1 MSERPV
7 TPTPAPLDRRVVLF
21 GGALLAVFAAVA
33 VGLLLLATGNRDPAA
48 GAAAGATTRGV
59 ERVAPRAAPAL
70 ELVDERGRPF
80 ALTSLEGH
88 PVLVFFG
95 YTHCPDVCPATVGV
109 LNQVLADAG
118 PEVRAVFVSID
129 PDRDGPPEMASYL
142 KFLPDAYTGLSGTP
156 EAIARNAAA
165 WGVKYA
171 KVDEGTDDGYG
182 MAHTA
187 DVFLVDAAGNLRATF
202 PFGTEAAP
210 MTAAV
215 TALLAETPV
224 AVAPSSVAPSSVTP
238 ASPPPPAATPGA
250 IAGGSGPGD
259 DLRVL
264 VVSSSIWAGPETPV
278 IVTLTE
284 PDGTPVDASQAVVA
298 RVIGANE
305 TPTTPDVTAV
315 AIQAPG
321 AKRASFV
328 ATVEI
333 PVAGWWRLDLVTADG
348 RKGSAAIEARDAGAS
363 AAIGAPAPS
372 IDTPTLDDVGGK
384 ALAIT
389 TQEAPD
395 LRLYREST
403 ADARAAGRPYVLVVD
418 SARFKVSPACGR
430 AITMVGYLVD
440 RWADEVA
447 FVHLEPFRYQVVTEA
462 PILAGDLADPPLNDD
477 TASLGLGDDVWP
489 ATRMPWIFVV
499 DGDGIVRAKY
509 EGIVGS
515 DDIDLILSLIT
526 GRGTTPG

>member
-1 MSERPV
+1 VSERRV
-7 TPTPAPLDRRVVLF
+7 TPPPAPLDRRAALV

-33 VGLLLLATGNRDPAA
+33 IGLLVLALGGRDPAL
-48 GAAAGATTRGV
+48 GDSAAASPLEGGRL
-59 ERVAPRAAPAL
+59 APRAAPDL
-70 ELVDERGRPF
+70 DLLDQRGEPF
-80 ALTSLEGH
+80 ALTSLEGR

-118 PEVRAVFVSID
+118 PDVRAVFVSID
-129 PDRDGPPEMASYL
+129 PDRDGPTEMASYL
-142 KFLPDAYTGLSGTP
+142 RYLPAAYTGLSGTP
-156 EAIARNAAA
+156 EAIARTASA

-171 KVDEGTDDGYG
+171 KVDEGTGDAYG

-187 DVFLVDAAGNLRATF
+187 DVFLVDAAGNVRGQF
-202 PFGTEAAP
+202 PFGTEAGQI
-210 MTAAV
+210 AAEV
-215 TALLAETPV
+215 RALIAQQAAGPS
-224 AVAPSSVAPSSVTP
+224 AVASA
-238 ASPPPPAATPGA
+238 PAATPGEL
-250 IAGGSGPGD
+250 AGGSGPGD

-284 PDGTPVDASQAVVA
+284 PDGTPLDGSQAVAA

-305 TPTTPDVTAV
+305 TPTAPDVTAV
-315 AIQAPG
+315 AIQPAG

-328 ATVEI
+328 ATVQV

-348 RKGSAAIEARDAGAS
+348 RKGSVAIEARDPGAS
-363 AAIGAPAPS
+363 TAIGAPAPA
-372 IDTPTLDDVGGK
+372 IDTPTLDDVGGR

-395 LRLYREST
+395 LRLYRQST

-447 FVHLEPFRYQVVTEA
+447 FIHLEPFRYEVVTEA
-462 PILAGDLADPPLNDD
+462 PILAGELADPPLNDQ
-477 TASLGLGDDVWP
+477 TAALGLGDAVWP

-499 DGDGIVRAKY
+499 DGEGIVRAKY

-515 DDIDLILSLIT
+515 ADIDLILSLIA
-526 GRGTTPG
+526 GRGVAS

>member
-1 MSERPV
+1 MS
-7 TPTPAPLDRRVVLF
+7 RRQ
-21 GGALLAVFAAVA
+21 
-33 VGLLLLATGNRDPAA
+33 
-48 GAAAGATTRGV
+48 
-59 ERVAPRAAPAL
+59 PRRSSSSTS
-70 ELVDERGRPF
+70 DGQPF
-80 ALTSLEGH
+80 ALTSLTGH

-118 PEVRAVFVSID
+118 PDVRAVFVSID
-129 PDRDGPPEMASYL
+129 PERDGQAEMASYL
-142 KFLPDAYTGLSGTP
+142 RYLPDAYTGLSGTP
-156 EAIARNAAA
+156 EAIARAATA

-171 KVDEGTDDGYG
+171 KIDEGTDDGYG

-187 DVFLVDAAGNLRATF
+187 DVFLVDAAGTLRARF
-202 PFGTEAAP
+202 PFGTEAGP
-210 MTAAV
+210 ITAEV
-215 TALLAETPV
+215 TGLLAERAAAPS
-224 AVAPSSVAPSSVTP
+224 AVAPA
-238 ASPPPPAATPGA
+238 PAATPA
-250 IAGGSGPGD
+250 ALAGGTGPGD

-284 PDGTPVDASQAVVA
+284 PDGTPLDGSQAVAA

-305 TPTTPDVTAV
+305 TATALDVAAV
-315 AIQAPG
+315 AIQPAG

-328 ATVEI
+328 ATVQI

-348 RKGSAAIEARDAGAS
+348 RKGSVPIEARDPGAS
-363 AAIGAPAPS
+363 AAIGAPAPA

-447 FVHLEPFRYQVVTEA
+447 FVHLEPFSYQVVTEA
-462 PILAGDLADPPLNDD
+462 PILAGDLADPPLNDQ
-477 TASLGLGDDVWP
+477 TAALGLGDAVWP
-489 ATRMPWIFVV
+489 ATRMPWVFVV
-499 DGDGIVRAKY
+499 DGEGIVRAKY

-515 DDIDLILSLIT
+515 NDIDLILSLIA
-526 GRGTTPG
+526 GRGVVS

>member
-1 MSERPV
+1 MSE
-7 TPTPAPLDRRVVLF
+7 TPAAPPPAPLDRRAALV

-33 VGLLLLATGNRDPAA
+33 IGLLGLAIGSRDDGAE
-48 GAAAGATTRGV
+48 AAAGASPRGI
-59 ERVAPRAAPAL
+59 ERVASQPAPSL
-70 ELVDERGRPF
+70 ELVDQGGEPF
-80 ALTSLEGH
+80 ALTSLAGH

-109 LNQVLADAG
+109 LNEVLADAG
-118 PEVRAVFVSID
+118 PGVRAVFVSID

-142 KFLPDAYTGLSGTP
+142 RYLPEAYTGLSGTP
-156 EAIARNAAA
+156 EAIARAASA

-171 KVDEGTDDGYG
+171 KVDEGTGDGYG

-187 DVFLVDAAGNLRATF
+187 DVFLVDAAGTLRARF
-202 PFGTEAAP
+202 PFGTEAGP
-210 MTAAV
+210 ITAEV
-215 TALLAETPV
+215 TGLLAEHATEPSPF
-224 AVAPSSVAPSSVTP
+224 APAP
-238 ASPPPPAATPGA
+238 APAATPA
-250 IAGGSGPGD
+250 ALVGGTGPGD

-278 IVTLTE
+278 IVTLTQA
-284 PDGTPVDASQAVVA
+284 DGTPLDGSQAVAA

-305 TPTTPDVTAV
+305 TATAPDVTAV
-315 AIQAPG
+315 AIQPAG

-328 ATVEI
+328 ATVQI

-348 RKGSAAIEARDAGAS
+348 RKGSVPIEARDPGAS
-363 AAIGAPAPS
+363 AAIGAPAPA

-440 RWADEVA
+440 RWADDVA
-447 FVHLEPFRYQVVTEA
+447 FVHLEPFPYQVVTEA
-462 PILAGDLADPPLNDD
+462 PILAGDLADPPLNDQ
-477 TASLGLGDDVWP
+477 TAALGLGDSVWP
-489 ATRMPWIFVV
+489 ATRMPWVFVV

-515 DDIDLILSLIT
+515 DDIDLILSLIAR
-526 GRGTTPG
+526 RGVVS

>member
-1 MSERPV
+1 MSDGPA
-7 TPTPAPLDRRVVLF
+7 TPPSAPLDRRAALV

-33 VGLLLLATGNRDPAA
+33 IGLLALAMGGRNLDGDASA
-48 GAAAGATTRGV
+48 GETPPGLAHL
-59 ERVAPRAAPAL
+59 APHAAPAL
-70 ELVDERGRPF
+70 ELVDQRGDPF
-80 ALTSLEGH
+80 TLASLAGH

-109 LNQVLADAG
+109 LNEVIATAG
-118 PEVRAVFVSID
+118 PDVRAVFVSID
-129 PDRDGPPEMASYL
+129 PERDGPAEMASYL
-142 KFLPDAYTGLSGTP
+142 RYLPAQYTGLSDTA
-156 EAIARNAAA
+156 EAIARNATA
-165 WGVKYA
+165 WGVRYA
-171 KVDEGTDDGYG
+171 KVDEGTGDAYG

-187 DVFLVDAAGNLRATF
+187 DVFLVDADGNLRARF

-210 MTAAV
+210 IAAEV
-215 TALLAETPV
+215 IGLLAEH
-224 AVAPSSVAPSSVTP
+224 AAAPSVVARPPATTP
-238 ASPPPPAATPGA
+238 AAL
-250 IAGGSGPGD
+250 AGGSGPGD

-284 PDGTPVDASQAVVA
+284 PDGTPLDESQAVTA

-305 TPTTPDVTAV
+305 TATAPDVTAV
-315 AIQAPG
+315 AIQPTG

-333 PVAGWWRLDLVTADG
+333 PVAGSWRLDLVTADG
-348 RKGSAAIEARDAGAS
+348 RKGSVAIEARDPGGS
-363 AAIGAPAPS
+363 AAIGSPAPV

-430 AITMVGYLVD
+430 AITMVSYLVD
-440 RWADEVA
+440 RWADKVA

-462 PILAGDLADPPLNDD
+462 PILAGDLADPPLNDQ
-477 TASLGLGDDVWP
+477 AAELGLGDALWP
-489 ATRMPWIFVV
+489 ATRMPWVFVV

-526 GRGTTPG
+526 ARGTAS

>member
-1 MSERPV
+1 MSERPT
-7 TPTPAPLDRRVVLF
+7 TPPPAPLDRRAALA
-21 GGALLAVFAAVA
+21 GGALLGVLAAVA
-33 VGLLLLATGNRDPAA
+33 IGLLVLAMGARDPAVGASA
-48 GAAAGATTRGV
+48 GSTPRRSV
-59 ERVAPRAAPAL
+59 PIAPQAAPDL
-70 ELVDERGRPF
+70 DLVDERGQPF
-80 ALTSLEGH
+80 SLTALAGH

-109 LNQVLADAG
+109 LNQVLAAAG
-118 PEVRAVFVSID
+118 PDVRAVFVSID
-129 PDRDGPPEMASYL
+129 PERDGPPEMASYL
-142 KFLPDAYTGLSGTP
+142 RYLPTAYTGLSGTP
-156 EAIARNAAA
+156 ESIARTAAA

-171 KVDEGTDDGYG
+171 RVDEGTGDGYG

-187 DVFLVDAAGNLRATF
+187 DVFLVDAVGELRARF
-202 PFGTEAAP
+202 PFGTEAGP
-210 MTAAV
+210 ITAEV
-215 TALLAETPV
+215 TSLMGEQAADPPLA
-224 AVAPSSVAPSSVTP
+224 
-238 ASPPPPAATPGA
+238 ASGPPATPPA
-250 IAGGSGPGD
+250 LAGGSGPGD

-284 PDGTPVDASQAVVA
+284 PDGTPLDASQAVVA

-305 TPTTPDVTAV
+305 TATAPDVTAV
-315 AIQAPG
+315 AIQPAG

-328 ATVEI
+328 ATVQA

-348 RKGSAAIEARDAGAS
+348 RKGSVAIEARDPGATV
-363 AAIGAPAPS
+363 AIGAPAPG

-430 AITMVGYLVD
+430 AITMVSYLVD

-462 PILAGDLADPPLNDD
+462 PILAGDLDDPPLNDQ
-477 TASLGLGDDVWP
+477 TAALGLGDAVWP

-499 DGDGIVRAKY
+499 DGNGIVRAKY

-515 DDIDLILSLIT
+515 DDIDLILSSISARET
-526 GRGTTPG
+526 RPG

>member
-1 MSERPV
+1 MSERPA
-7 TPTPAPLDRRVVLF
+7 TPPPAPVDRRVALV
-21 GGALLAVFAAVA
+21 GGALLAMFAAVA
-33 VGLLLLATGNRDPAA
+33 VGLLALAIGGRDGGTG
-48 GAAAGATTRGV
+48 GAAAASPGGA
-59 ERVAPRAAPAL
+59 ERVAAQAAPDL
-70 ELVDERGRPF
+70 QLVDQRGEPF
-80 ALTSLEGH
+80 SLTSLAGH

-118 PEVRAVFVSID
+118 PDVRAVFVSID
-129 PDRDGPPEMASYL
+129 PDRDGQAEMASYL
-142 KFLPDAYTGLSGTP
+142 RYLPDAYTGLSGTP
-156 EAIARNAAA
+156 DAIARTAAA

-171 KVDEGTDDGYG
+171 KIDEGTSDGYG

-187 DVFLVDAAGNLRATF
+187 DVFLVDAAGTMRARF
-202 PFGTEAAP
+202 PFGTEAGP

-215 TALLAETPV
+215 TDLLADS
-224 AVAPSSVAPSSVTP
+224 AAPSDGAPK
-238 ASPPPPAATPGA
+238 PAATQAPL
-250 IAGGSGPGD
+250 AGGSGPGD

-284 PDGTPVDASQAVVA
+284 PDGTPLDGSQPVVA

-305 TPTTPDVTAV
+305 TPTAQDVPAV
-315 AIQAPG
+315 AIQPAG

-328 ATVEI
+328 ATVQV

-348 RKGSAAIEARDAGAS
+348 RKGSIAIEARDPGAS
-363 AAIGAPAPS
+363 AAIGDPAPA

-447 FVHLEPFRYQVVTEA
+447 FVHLEPFPYDVVTEA
-462 PILAGDLADPPLNDD
+462 PILAGDLANPPLNDQ
-477 TASLGLGDDVWP
+477 TAALGLGDGVWP
-489 ATRMPWIFVV
+489 ATRMPWVFVV

-515 DDIDLILSLIT
+515 ADIDLILSIIT
-526 GRGTTPG
+526 RDRGSS